1 MNIEELIKNRKN
13 ELDQNNPPEEL
24 WEQIRSDWKDEKQ
37 TRFFTWKAAAVV
49 FIAATL
55 GLLIHNIRLQQE
67 VETLASLGDLSE
79 EYQEMENDYL
89 LQINQIETSL
99 SIEEVKSNEEYQWMF
114 EEMAALEEVNDL
126 YRQDIGKINED
137 QLVEVLIDYYEK
149 KLRLL
154 KKLELEIKR
163 ANKYNRD
170 EEMDSNS
177 VRM

>member
-1 MNIEELIKNRKN
+1 
-13 ELDQNNPPEEL
+13 
-24 WEQIRSDWKDEKQ
+24 
-37 TRFFTWKAAAVV
+37 V